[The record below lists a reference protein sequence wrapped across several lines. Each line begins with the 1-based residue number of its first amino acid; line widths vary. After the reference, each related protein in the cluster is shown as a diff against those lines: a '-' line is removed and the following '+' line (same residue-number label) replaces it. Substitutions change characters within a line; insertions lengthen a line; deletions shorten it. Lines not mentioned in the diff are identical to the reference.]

1 MLRPPPRAKQSHP
14 EPGDPQGPPLRFP
27 PHPTTA
33 FCGPW
38 ACGPAGLLA
47 GPEWMIRVRPHC
59 DNRSQTW
66 LGVGRSALTW
76 PPLDFK
82 IFWVNCCKRK
92 VARVLRTGT
101 SAFSGNGGKMEP
113 PLAPDLRWLG
123 AQRCLPSPHRGCGS
137 PGGQSPPGQFPA
149 EG

>member
-1 MLRPPPRAKQSHP
+1 MGLLSPPPTLWDTPSLIMDIQSSGSH
-14 EPGDPQGPPLRFP
+14 P

-82 IFWVNCCKRK
+82 ILWVNC
-92 VARVLRTGT
+92 
-101 SAFSGNGGKMEP
+101 GK
-113 PLAPDLRWLG
+113 
-123 AQRCLPSPHRGCGS
+123 
-137 PGGQSPPGQFPA
+137 
-149 EG
+149 